1 MVLLSV
7 AVDTDSDAAPTRAEL
22 IGRKRSSSWFPTAS
36 SGTSSSPRPSKEC
49 GRSSPS
55 PSTSS
60 AGGPTPARRWSCG
73 PAARTCCASAEW
85 GEALGRVEVVDPPHR
100 LAYRW
105 AAHHARDTEPAEG
118 TSTRVEFTLE
128 PEAGGTRLRVV
139 ETGFAALA
147 TSEEDARRN
156 HEDNAGGWRE
166 VLRMLDEYAT
176 QVAA

>member
-1 MVLLSV
+1 MVPDRIERDILI
-7 AVDTDSDAAPTRAEL
+7 AAPVERVWAVITEPEHLQRWWADAGAEVEL
-22 IGRKRSSSWFPTAS
+22 
-36 SGTSSSPRPSKEC
+36 RP
-49 GRSSPS
+49 
-55 PSTSS
+55 
-60 AGGPTPARRWSCG
+60 GGAYVLRER
-73 PAARTCCASAEW
+73 EW
-85 GEALGRVEVVDPPHR
+85 GEALGRLEVVEPPHR

-147 TSEEDARRN
+147 TSEENARRN
-156 HEDNAGGWRE
+156 HEDNVGGWRE